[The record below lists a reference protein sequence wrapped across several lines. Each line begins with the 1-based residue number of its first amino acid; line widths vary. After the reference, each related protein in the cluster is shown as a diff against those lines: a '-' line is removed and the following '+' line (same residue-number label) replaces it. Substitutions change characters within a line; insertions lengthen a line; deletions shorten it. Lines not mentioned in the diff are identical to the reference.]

1 MEASQKGLLESPY
14 YGILGSTR
22 CETFV
27 VAVRKTTPA
36 EFVEEFFVRKLSRA
50 FDKLPKGDSGSLC
63 SQVFSLSKPMN

>member
-14 YGILGSTR
+14 YGILGNTR

-50 FDKLPKGDSGSLC
+50 FDKLPK
-63 SQVFSLSKPMN
+63 